1 MNPSDRFWY
10 LFAAYGVIW
19 LLLAF
24 FLMHLGRRHR
34 VLEREL
40 RELEGRVLRPPAP
53 DLRVTIAGG
62 VLRE

>member
-53 DLRVTIAGG
+53 
-62 VLRE
+62 